1 MCPVPLSTSDSSVSP
16 SVPLATHTHLHTP
29 NSGVS
34 LDDCTFPP
42 IGSPTNATASSLFSP
57 SPRRPGRHHSS
68 SDDHTSFSTS
78 AAAALPTQPAMA
90 TPPERQQPPINPKA
104 RFRHMGGLQHS
115 QSSPALSVTSRS
127 PVLEEE
133 FASVERMGLPE
144 VRWIGGLVALSIGRS
159 IEWLVDRC
167 S

>member
-1 MCPVPLSTSDSSVSP
+1 MPPP
-16 SVPLATHTHLHTP
+16 PPPTP

-42 IGSPTNATASSLFSP
+42 IGSPTTATASSLFSP
-57 SPRRPGRHHSS
+57 SPRRPGRHHSG
-68 SDDHTSFSTS
+68 DTDTGFSKS

-104 RFRHMGGLQHS
+104 RFRHTGGLQHS
-115 QSSPALSVTSRS
+115 QSSPALSVASLPPRS
-127 PVLEEE
+127 PVLEEN

-144 VRWIGGLVALSIGRS
+144 VRWIGGLVALSI
-159 IEWLVDRC
+159 DRLNG
-167 S
+167 